1 MLGSVKNNRVERPMR
16 ARIASFFVLSM
27 SVLFSAGAHAQTWP
41 SRPVTV
47 VVPFAAGVTGDIV
60 ARGLVEHLSAALGQP
75 FVVDNRSGAG
85 GNIGGAAV
93 AKATP
98 DGYTL
103 LLSTTGPASINKLT
117 YKTMS
122 YDPQR
127 DLAPIVLFGKAP
139 VIIVAR
145 NSLPAGDLKEF
156 IAYAK
161 SNAGKITAGYP
172 GNGTQGHITGELL
185 QSRTGMSFAQTQYR
199 GSPAIITDIL
209 GEHIDIG
216 MDSMAPYVP
225 LIQEKKLKGLAI
237 AGATRWPL
245 LPDVPTVAE
254 SGFPGFEAAVWY
266 ALLAPAGTP
275 PEIIAKLNEA
285 GNAYLKTKAAAE
297 LFQKLGIQ
305 PAGGTPQELKAF
317 IDSEIEKFGPIIKA
331 AKIEF

>member
-1 MLGSVKNNRVERPMR
+1 
-16 ARIASFFVLSM
+16 
-27 SVLFSAGAHAQTWP
+27 
-41 SRPVTV
+41 
-47 VVPFAAGVTGDIV
+47 VTGDIV
-60 ARGLVEHLSAALGQP
+60 ARGLVEHLGAALGQP

-85 GNIGGAAV
+85 GNVGGAAA

-103 LLSTTGPASINKLT
+103 LLATTGPASINKLT
-117 YKTMS
+117 YKTMP

-127 DLAPIVLFGKAP
+127 DLAPIALLGKAP
-139 VIIVAR
+139 VIIVGK
-145 NSLPAGDLKEF
+145 NSLPAATLKEF
-156 IAYAK
+156 VEYAK
-161 SNAGKITAGYP
+161 VNPGKVTAGYP

-185 QSRTGMSFAQTQYR
+185 QQRASINFAQTQYR

-209 GEHIDIG
+209 GEHIDVG
-216 MDSMAPYVP
+216 MDSIAPYVP
-225 LIQEKKLKGLAI
+225 LIQEKKLRGLAI
-237 AGATRWPL
+237 AGTTRWPL

-275 PEIIAKLNEA
+275 AEIIVKLNA
-285 GNAYLKTKAAAE
+285 AANAYLKTQASAE

-305 PAGGTPQELKAF
+305 AAGGTPEELRAF
-317 IDSEIEKFGPIIKA
+317 IAAEIEKFAPIIKA

>member
-1 MLGSVKNNRVERPMR
+1 MR
-16 ARIASFFVLSM
+16 ARIAALVTIGLLAAS
-27 SVLFSAGAHAQTWP
+27 GAQAQSWP

-60 ARGLVEHLSAALGQP
+60 ARGLVEHLSSALGQP

-93 AKATP
+93 AKAAP

-103 LLSTTGPASINKLT
+103 LLSTTGPASSNKLT
-117 YKTMS
+117 YKNMP

-127 DLAPIVLFGKAP
+127 DLAPIVLMGKAP
-139 VIIVAR
+139 VIIVAK
-145 NSLPAGDLKEF
+145 NSLPAKTLKEF
-156 IAYAK
+156 VDYAK
-161 SNAGKITAGYP
+161 TNPGKITAGYP

-185 QSRTGMSFAQTQYR
+185 QQRAGMSFVQTQYR

-225 LIQEKKLKGLAI
+225 LIQEKKLRGLAI
-237 AGATRWPL
+237 AGAKRWPL

-266 ALLAPAGTP
+266 ALLAPTGTSP
-275 PEIIAKLNEA
+275 DIVAKLNETA
-285 GNAYLKTKAAAE
+285 NAYLKTKAAAE
-297 LFQKLGIQ
+297 LFEKLGIQ
-305 PAGGTPQELKAF
+305 PNGGTPQELKAF
-317 IDSEIEKFGPIIKA
+317 IEAELERWGPIIKA

>member
-1 MLGSVKNNRVERPMR
+1 MLGSVKNNRVETPMR
-16 ARIASFFVLSM
+16 ARIAALVTIGLLAAS
-27 SVLFSAGAHAQTWP
+27 GARAQSWP

-60 ARGLVEHLSAALGQP
+60 ARGLVEHLSSALGQP

-93 AKATP
+93 AKAAP

-103 LLSTTGPASINKLT
+103 LLSTTGPASSNKLT
-117 YKTMS
+117 YKNMP

-127 DLAPIVLFGKAP
+127 DLAPIVLMGKAP
-139 VIIVAR
+139 VIIVAK
-145 NSLPAGDLKEF
+145 NSLPAKTLKEF
-156 IAYAK
+156 VDYAK
-161 SNAGKITAGYP
+161 TNPGKITAGYP

-185 QSRTGMSFAQTQYR
+185 QQRAGMSFVQTQYR

-225 LIQEKKLKGLAI
+225 LIQEKKLRGLAI
-237 AGATRWPL
+237 AGAKRWPL

-266 ALLAPAGTP
+266 ALLAPTGTS
-275 PEIIAKLNEA
+275 PEIVAKLNEA
-285 GNAYLKTKAAAE
+285 ANAYLKTKAAAE
-297 LFQKLGIQ
+297 LFEKLGIQ
-305 PAGGTPQELKAF
+305 PNGGTPQELKAF
-317 IDSEIEKFGPIIKA
+317 IEAELERWGPIIKA

>member
-1 MLGSVKNNRVERPMR
+1 MR
-16 ARIASFFVLSM
+16 ALKTT
-27 SVLFSAGAHAQTWP
+27 LFAIGVCTLLAPFRADAQTWP

-60 ARGLVEHLSAALGQP
+60 ARGLVEHLSSSLGQP

-93 AKATP
+93 AKAAP

-103 LLSTTGPASINKLT
+103 LLSTTGPASSNKLI
-117 YKTMS
+117 YKNMP

-127 DLAPIVLFGKAP
+127 DFAPIVLMGKAP

-145 NSLPAGDLKEF
+145 NNLPAATLREF
-156 IAYAK
+156 VDYAK
-161 SNAGKITAGYP
+161 ANPGKITAGYP
-172 GNGTQGHITGELL
+172 GNGTQGHIMGELL
-185 QSRTGMSFAQTQYR
+185 QQRAGMTFVPTQYR
-199 GSPAIITDIL
+199 GSPAIISDLL

-216 MDSMAPYVP
+216 MDSMAPYVA
-225 LIQEKKLKGLAI
+225 LIQEKRLRGLAI
-237 AGATRWPL
+237 AGATRWRL

-266 ALLAPAGTP
+266 ALLAPSGTP
-275 PEIIAKLNEA
+275 PGILAKLNEIS
-285 GNAYLKTKAAAE
+285 NAYLKTRAAE
-297 LFQKLGIQ
+297 DLFEKLGIQ
-305 PAGGTPQELKAF
+305 AAGGTPLELKTF
-317 IDSEIEKFGPIIKA
+317 IDAELQKWGPIIKG

>member
-1 MLGSVKNNRVERPMR
+1 MR
-16 ARIASFFVLSM
+16 ARIAPIVLLVFATVLS
-27 SVLFSAGAHAQTWP
+27 APAQAQPWP

-93 AKATP
+93 AKAAP

-117 YKTMS
+117 YKSMS

-127 DLAPIVLFGKAP
+127 DLAPIVLLGQAP

-145 NSLPAGDLKEF
+145 NSLPVSTLKEF
-156 IAYAK
+156 IDYARQ
-161 SNAGKITAGYP
+161 NPGKITAGYP

-185 QSRTGMSFAQTQYR
+185 QQRNGLAFAQTQYR

-225 LIQEKKLKGLAI
+225 LIQEKKLRGLAI
-237 AGATRWPL
+237 AAAKRWPL
-245 LPDVPTVAE
+245 LPDVPTAAE
-254 SGFPGFEAAVWY
+254 SGLPGFEAAVFY

-275 PEIIAKLNEA
+275 NEIIAKLNQA
-285 GNAYLKTKAAAE
+285 GNAYLKTKGSAE
-297 LFQKLGIQ
+297 LFEKLGVQ
-305 PAGGTPQELKAF
+305 SSGGTPQELKAF
-317 IDSEIEKFGPIIKA
+317 IEAELAKWEPTIRA

>member
-1 MLGSVKNNRVERPMR
+1 MR
-16 ARIASFFVLSM
+16 ARVAAILVAAL
-27 SVLFSAGAHAQTWP
+27 SVLAAATVQAQAQTWP
-41 SRPVTV
+41 SRPVTM

-60 ARGLVEHLSAALGQP
+60 ARGLAEHLSAALGQP

-93 AKATP
+93 AKAAP

-117 YKTMS
+117 YKTMP

-127 DLAPIVLFGKAP
+127 DLEPIVLLGKAP
-139 VIIVAR
+139 VIIVGR
-145 NSLPAGDLKEF
+145 NSLPAATLKEF
-156 IAYAK
+156 IDYARQ
-161 SNAGKITAGYP
+161 NPGKITAGYP

-185 QSRTGMSFAQTQYR
+185 QQRTGIAFAQTQYR

-209 GEHIDIG
+209 GEHIDLG
-216 MDSMAPYVP
+216 MDSMAPYVA
-225 LIQEKKLKGLAI
+225 LIQEKKLRGLAI
-237 AGATRWPL
+237 ASTKRWPL

-254 SGFPGFEAAVWY
+254 SGLPGFEAAVWY

-275 PEIIAKLNEA
+275 ANIVARLNEA
-285 GNAYLKTKAAAE
+285 GNAYLKTKAAGQ
-297 LFQKLGIQ
+297 LFEKLGIQ
-305 PAGGTPQELKAF
+305 PSGGTPQELKVF
-317 IDSEIEKFGPIIKA
+317 IEAELEKFGPIVKA

>member
-1 MLGSVKNNRVERPMR
+1 MR
-16 ARIASFFVLSM
+16 ARIAALIAIGLLAAS
-27 SVLFSAGAHAQTWP
+27 GAQAQSWP

-60 ARGLVEHLSAALGQP
+60 ARGLVEHLNSALGQP

-93 AKATP
+93 AKAAP

-103 LLSTTGPASINKLT
+103 LLSTTGPASSNKLT
-117 YKTMS
+117 YKNMP

-127 DLAPIVLFGKAP
+127 DLAPIVLMGKAP
-139 VIIVAR
+139 VIIVAK
-145 NSLPAGDLKEF
+145 NSLPAKTLKEF
-156 IAYAK
+156 VDYAK
-161 SNAGKITAGYP
+161 TNPGKITAGYP

-185 QSRTGMSFAQTQYR
+185 QQRAGMSFVQTQYR

-225 LIQEKKLKGLAI
+225 LIQEKKLRGLAI
-237 AGATRWPL
+237 AGAKRWPL

-266 ALLAPAGTP
+266 ALLAPTGTS
-275 PEIIAKLNEA
+275 PEIVAKLNEA
-285 GNAYLKTKAAAE
+285 ANAYLKTKAAAD
-297 LFQKLGIQ
+297 LFEKLGIQ
-305 PAGGTPQELKAF
+305 PNGGTPQELKVF
-317 IDSEIEKFGPIIKA
+317 IEAELERWGPIIKA

>member
-1 MLGSVKNNRVERPMR
+1 MR
-16 ARIASFFVLSM
+16 ARIAALIAIGLLAAS
-27 SVLFSAGAHAQTWP
+27 GAQAQSWP

-60 ARGLVEHLSAALGQP
+60 ARGLVEHLSSALGQP

-93 AKATP
+93 AKAAP

-103 LLSTTGPASINKLT
+103 LLSTTGPASSNKLT
-117 YKTMS
+117 YKNMP

-127 DLAPIVLFGKAP
+127 DLAPIMLMGKAP
-139 VIIVAR
+139 VIIVAK
-145 NSLPAGDLKEF
+145 NSLPAKTLKEF
-156 IAYAK
+156 VDYAK
-161 SNAGKITAGYP
+161 TNPGKITAGYP

-185 QSRTGMSFAQTQYR
+185 QQRAGMSFVQTQYR

-225 LIQEKKLKGLAI
+225 LIQEKKLRGLAI
-237 AGATRWPL
+237 AGAKRWPL

-266 ALLAPAGTP
+266 ALLAPTGTS
-275 PEIIAKLNEA
+275 PEIVAKLNEA
-285 GNAYLKTKAAAE
+285 ANAYLKTKAAAE
-297 LFQKLGIQ
+297 LFEKLGIQ
-305 PAGGTPQELKAF
+305 PNGGTPQELKVF
-317 IDSEIEKFGPIIKA
+317 IEAELERWGPIIKA

>member
-1 MLGSVKNNRVERPMR
+1 MRVALLTLGF
-16 ARIASFFVLSM
+16 ALLS
-27 SVLFSAGAHAQTWP
+27 LGAPLAQAQSWP
-41 SRPVTV
+41 TRPVTV
-47 VVPFAAGVTGDIV
+47 IVPFAAGVTGDIM
-60 ARGLVEHLSAALGQP
+60 ARGLVEHLSATLGQP

-85 GNIGGAAV
+85 GNVGGAAV
-93 AKATP
+93 AKAPP

-103 LLSTTGPASINKLT
+103 LLATTGPASSNKLI
-117 YKTMS
+117 YKNMP

-127 DLAPIVLFGKAP
+127 DLTPIVLLGKAP

-145 NSLPAGDLKEF
+145 YSMPAKDLREF
-156 IAYAK
+156 VEYAK
-161 SNAGKITAGYP
+161 VNPGKVTAGYP

-185 QSRTGMSFAQTQYR
+185 QSRAGMSFAQAQYR
-199 GSPAIITDIL
+199 GSPAIITDLL

-225 LIQEKKLKGLAI
+225 LIEEKKLRGLAI

-245 LPDVPTVAE
+245 LADVPTVAE

-266 ALLAPAGTP
+266 ALLAPTGTP
-275 PEIIAKLNEA
+275 SEIIAKLNET
-285 GNAYLKTKAAAE
+285 GNAYLNTRPAKE

-305 PAGGTPQELKAF
+305 AAGGTPQQLKAF
-317 IDSEIEKFGPIIKA
+317 IDAELEKWGPIIKG